1 MGEWFLKIIFPTHGP
16 SSVWLA
22 TSCLAYY
29 ARACRIHRAY
39 LVQGVGLI
47 YAKQSKLLFFFAST
61 MRKILITALS
71 EKKNIMMQLMIMNE
85 VLAQ

>member
-1 MGEWFLKIIFPTHGP
+1 MGEWFLKVIFPTHGP

-47 YAKQSKLLFFFAST
+47 YAKQSKLLFFAST

-71 EKKNIMMQLMIMNE
+71 EKKNIMMQLIIMNE